1 LVTPRLHGSP
11 IIREGWRR
19 SNQKN
24 KKGGNEEITGEGPH
38 SFTDY
43 LFSDKIALEFTEK
56 RQYTILMTTLTKTG
70 QLRDLEGRQKLL
82 LRLVELSVTLN
93 STLDLDELLQ
103 LITATAT
110 ELLECEAASIL
121 LYDEKNPRLY
131 FAAATGS
138 DPAQL
143 AEIPVPIDS
152 SLAGTIFRTNQP
164 LILNNAEQDPRH
176 YSLVSDHVKFKI
188 HSLLGVPMPIKD
200 RTMGVLEAVNK
211 REGFFTESDAAILSV
226 AAAHAAIAINNARLL
241 RATQQ
246 ALEKVKVTNQ
256 IKSNFLALASHEL
269 RTPLG
274 IIIGYA
280 TFLQESA
287 RGESTDHA
295 NQVLGAASQ
304 MRSLLSQ
311 MNNLTLLQA
320 DEMEMRPM
328 KISIQDVLNFAIDEI
343 KYSAARRDLQLIF
356 AFQEDPI
363 FVNVD
368 AEKTALAFVNL
379 LNNAIRF
386 SPEGSD
392 ITIGAVQQE
401 KQVMVWVQDHGIG
414 IPVDKLEK
422 IFEEFYQIE
431 PPNTRHYGGLGIGL
445 TIAKGLIETQNGKIW
460 AESDGEGQGSTFN
473 VTLRTVKE

>member
-1 LVTPRLHGSP
+1 
-11 IIREGWRR
+11 
-19 SNQKN
+19 
-24 KKGGNEEITGEGPH
+24 
-38 SFTDY
+38 
-43 LFSDKIALEFTEK
+43 
-56 RQYTILMTTLTKTG
+56 MTTLSKTG
-70 QLRDLEGRQKLL
+70 QLKDLEGRQKSL

-164 LILNNAEQDPRH
+164 LVLNNAKQDPRH

-211 REGFFTESDAAILSV
+211 REGNFTDSDVAILSV
-226 AAAHAAIAINNARLL
+226 TAAHAAIAINNARLL

-256 IKSNFLALASHEL
+256 IKSHFLALASHEL

-280 TFLQESA
+280 TFLQNGA

-295 NQVLGAASQ
+295 NHVLGAAVQ
-304 MRSLLSQ
+304 MRSLLDQ

-320 DEMEMRPM
+320 DEMEMRQM
-328 KISIQDVLNFAIDEI
+328 RISIQDVLNFALDEI
-343 KYSAARRDLQLIF
+343 KYSAARRDMQLVLD
-356 AFQEDPI
+356 FQDDP
-363 FVNVD
+363 VYVDVD

-386 SPEGSD
+386 SPQGSE
-392 ITIGAVQQE
+392 IIIGAVRQE
-401 KQVMVWVQDHGIG
+401 KQVIISVQDHGIG
-414 IPVDKLEK
+414 IPVDKLQK

-445 TIAKGLIETQNGKIW
+445 TIAKGLIEAQNGKIW
-460 AESDGEGQGSTFN
+460 AESGGERHGSTFK
-473 VTLRTVKE
+473 VTLRTV

>member
-1 LVTPRLHGSP
+1 MP
-11 IIREGWRR
+11 
-19 SNQKN
+19 
-24 KKGGNEEITGEGPH
+24 
-38 SFTDY
+38 
-43 LFSDKIALEFTEK
+43 
-56 RQYTILMTTLTKTG
+56 TLSKTG

-164 LILNNAEQDPRH
+164 LILNDAQQDPRH
-176 YSLVSDHVKFKI
+176 YSLVSDHVKFKM

-211 REGFFTESDAAILSV
+211 REGGFTDSDAAILSV
-226 AAAHAAIAINNARLL
+226 TAAHAAIAINNARLL
-241 RATQQ
+241 RAAQQ

-256 IKSNFLALASHEL
+256 IKSNFLSLASHEL

-287 RGESTDHA
+287 RGESTEHV

-304 MRSLLSQ
+304 MRSLLGQ

-320 DEMEMRPM
+320 DEMEMRLM

-343 KYSAARRDLQLIF
+343 KYSAARRDLQLVF

-392 ITIGAVQQE
+392 ITIGAVQQD
-401 KQVMVWVQDHGIG
+401 KLVMIWVQDHGIG
-414 IPVDKLEK
+414 IPVDKLQK

-460 AESDGEGQGSTFN
+460 AESAGEGHGSTFK
-473 VTLRTVKE
+473 VTLRTV

>member
-1 LVTPRLHGSP
+1 MHMP
-11 IIREGWRR
+11 
-19 SNQKN
+19 
-24 KKGGNEEITGEGPH
+24 
-38 SFTDY
+38 
-43 LFSDKIALEFTEK
+43 
-56 RQYTILMTTLTKTG
+56 TLSKTG

-164 LILNNAEQDPRH
+164 LILNDAQQDPRH

-211 REGFFTESDAAILSV
+211 REGGFTDSDAAILSV
-226 AAAHAAIAINNARLL
+226 TAAHAAIAINNARLL
-241 RATQQ
+241 KATQQ
-246 ALEKVKVTNQ
+246 ALEKVRVTNQ
-256 IKSNFLALASHEL
+256 IKSNFLSLASHEL

-280 TFLQESA
+280 TFLQGGA
-287 RGESTDHA
+287 REETTDHA
-295 NQVLGAASQ
+295 NHVLGAAAQ
-304 MRSLLSQ
+304 MRSLLDQ

-328 KISIQDVLNFAIDEI
+328 KISIQDVLNFALDGV
-343 KYSAARRDLQLIF
+343 KYSAARRDLQLVL
-356 AFQEDPI
+356 AFQDDPI

-368 AEKTALAFVNL
+368 PEKTALAFINL

-392 ITIGAVQQE
+392 ITIGAVPQE
-401 KQVMVWVQDHGIG
+401 KLVMIWVQDQGIG
-414 IPVDKLEK
+414 IPVDKLQK

-460 AESDGEGQGSTFN
+460 AESAGEGHGSTFK

>member
-1 LVTPRLHGSP
+1 MQTPS
-11 IIREGWRR
+11 
-19 SNQKN
+19 
-24 KKGGNEEITGEGPH
+24 
-38 SFTDY
+38 
-43 LFSDKIALEFTEK
+43 
-56 RQYTILMTTLTKTG
+56 KTG
-70 QLRDLEGRQKLL
+70 QLRDLEGRHKLL

-164 LILNNAEQDPRH
+164 LIMNNTQQDPRH
-176 YSLVSDHVKFKI
+176 YSLVSDHVKVKI
-188 HSLLGVPMPIKD
+188 NSLLGVPMPIKN

-211 REGFFTESDAAILSV
+211 LEGGFTDGDVAILSV
-226 AAAHAAIAINNARLL
+226 IAAHAAIAINNARLL
-241 RATQQ
+241 RTTQQ

-256 IKSNFLALASHEL
+256 IKNNFLALASHEL

-280 TFLQESA
+280 TFLQGGAKEETA
-287 RGESTDHA
+287 DHA
-295 NQVLGAASQ
+295 TQVLGAASQ
-304 MRSLLSQ
+304 MRSLLDQ
-311 MNNLTLLQA
+311 MRNLTLLQS
-320 DEMEMRPM
+320 DEMEMRQM
-328 KISIQDVLNFAIDEI
+328 KISIQDVLNFAVDEI
-343 KYSAARRDLQLIF
+343 KYSAARRDLQLVID
-356 AFQEDPI
+356 FQKDPI
-363 FVNVD
+363 FVAVD
-368 AEKTALAFVNL
+368 PEKTALAFVNL

-386 SPEGSD
+386 SPEGSE
-392 ITIGAVQQE
+392 ITIGAIKQE
-401 KQVMVWVQDHGIG
+401 KQVTVWIQDHGIG
-414 IPVDKLEK
+414 IPVDKLQK

-445 TIAKGLIETQNGKIW
+445 TIAKGLIEAQDGKIW
-460 AESDGEGQGSTFN
+460 AESTGQGKGSTFK
-473 VTLRTVKE
+473 VTLRTVQ

>member
-1 LVTPRLHGSP
+1 MP
-11 IIREGWRR
+11 IL
-19 SNQKN
+19 S
-24 KKGGNEEITGEGPH
+24 
-38 SFTDY
+38 
-43 LFSDKIALEFTEK
+43 
-56 RQYTILMTTLTKTG
+56 KTG
-70 QLRDLEGRQKLL
+70 QLKSLEGEGHQKLL

-110 ELLECEAASIL
+110 ELLDCEAASIL

-143 AEIPVPIDS
+143 AEIPVPIDN

-164 LILNNAEQDPRH
+164 LILNNAERDPRH
-176 YSLVSDHVKFKI
+176 FSPVSDHIKFKI
-188 HSLLGVPMPIKD
+188 NTLLGVPMPIKD

-211 REGFFTESDAAILSV
+211 REGGFTETDMAILSV
-226 AAAHAAIAINNARLL
+226 TAAHAAIAINNARLL

-256 IKSNFLALASHEL
+256 IKSNFLSLASHEL

-280 TFLQESA
+280 TFLQEGA

-295 NQVLGAASQ
+295 NHVLGAASQ
-304 MRSLLSQ
+304 MRSLLDQ
-311 MNNLTLLQA
+311 MNNLTLLQS
-320 DEMEMRPM
+320 DEMEMRLL

-343 KYSAARRDLQLIF
+343 KYTAARRDLQLVL
-356 AFQEDPI
+356 AFQENPI

-368 AEKTALAFVNL
+368 AEKMTLAFVNL

-386 SPEGSD
+386 SPEGSE
-392 ITIGAVQQE
+392 IVIGAVEQR
-401 KQVMVWVQDHGIG
+401 KQIMVWVQDHGIG
-414 IPVDKLEK
+414 LPVDKLQK

-445 TIAKGLIETQNGKIW
+445 TIAKGLIEAQGGKIW
-460 AESDGEGQGSTFN
+460 VESEGKGQGSTFK
-473 VTLRTVKE
+473 VTLQKVEE